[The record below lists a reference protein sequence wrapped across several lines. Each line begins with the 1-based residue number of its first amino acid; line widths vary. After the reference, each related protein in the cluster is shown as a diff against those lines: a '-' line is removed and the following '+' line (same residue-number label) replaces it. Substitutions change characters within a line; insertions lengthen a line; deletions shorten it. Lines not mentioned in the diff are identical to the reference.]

1 MRVLVT
7 RPETDAARTAA
18 ALMERGH
25 EAILSPVM
33 TIRMVDDA
41 KIDPSTY
48 RSIVV
53 TSRHA
58 VVALAQQPAA
68 ERLMALPIL
77 CVGAA
82 TADAARS
89 AGFRSIEA
97 AGGDVE
103 GLLTEVETRD
113 WPAPV
118 LYASGAVVTCDLVA
132 ALMKHGMAAER
143 VIVYATDPI
152 LDLSDAALQALN
164 EDTLDGVLLFSAR
177 TVALFAD
184 QVKRAGKHAALSGLT
199 AWCLSKAVGNAA
211 KSAGFGCVVVSK
223 EKTEQ
228 SLIAAIHA
236 PQ

>member
-7 RPETDAARTAA
+7 RPQTDAARTAV
-18 ALMERGH
+18 ALTECGH
-25 EAILSPVM
+25 EVILSPVM
-33 TIRMVDDA
+33 TIRVIDDA
-41 KIDPSTY
+41 TIDPSTY

-58 VVALAQQPAA
+58 VTALIQNPAA

-77 CVGAA
+77 CVGRA
-82 TADAARS
+82 TAEAARS
-89 AGFRSIEA
+89 AGFRSIKA

-103 GLLTEVETRD
+103 DLLTEVETGD
-113 WPAPV
+113 WPEPM
-118 LYASGAVVTCDLVA
+118 LYASGAVVTRDLVA
-132 ALMKHGMAAER
+132 ALTQRGIAAEQA
-143 VIVYATDPI
+143 IVYAADPM
-152 LDLSDAALQALN
+152 LDLSDAARQALN
-164 EDTLDGVLLFSAR
+164 EGALDGALFYSAR

-184 QVKRAGKHAALSGLT
+184 QAKRAGKTEALSDLT
-199 AWCLSKAVGNAA
+199 AWCLSKAVGDAA
-211 KSAGFGCVVVSK
+211 KSAGFGCVVVAK